1 MSLFGAIQSS
11 SNALSVN
18 QLGLQIVSNNIANA
32 ATPGYVRQ
40 ELIQAPTAGY
50 RIGGS
55 IIGQGVEVV
64 GVQQKVD
71 NFVLQQ
77 IRDVQSQLKQ
87 SQTLQNSNS
96 QLETAI
102 AAFSDTDFASSLS
115 TFSNALQDVAN
126 QPGSIALRSLAVQR
140 GSELTTGLNGLAAQV
155 QDIAQIANSEI
166 GNIALDIN
174 RLTSSI
180 AKINQRIVELEGGR
194 STNSD
199 AGGLRD
205 NRNKALDEL
214 STLVNIE
221 AIEQSSGAVTVF
233 VGGDYLVT
241 DGLSREVKTAKIT
254 TGSGSGNALEVRIVD
269 TDAKLGATGG
279 KLKGLYDARDGAAGG
294 FLNGLD
300 KLARNV
306 ISEVNRIHSRGQGVS
321 GFRNVLGDA
330 VIRDPSKSIEL
341 SGNNLDIENGAFL
354 ISVKDAISGESK
366 SFDIQVRQ
374 NGQGNDTTVVDL
386 VNQINTASGLTASVT
401 TDGRLQIQSAS
412 PAIQFSFSND
422 TSGVLA
428 NLGINTFFTGNSA
441 SNIAV
446 RSDVVKDPSLL
457 AISLNGPG
465 QGNANAI
472 KLAEALITPNSRLNG
487 ISVSDSY
494 QSLVASTSQ
503 TINSQQSISDG
514 LNNFYQTL
522 SSKHLAITG
531 VSLDEEGIKMLLYQ
545 RAFQATSRV
554 IATANEMLQTLMQI
568 V

>member
-18 QLGLQIVSNNIANA
+18 QLGLQVVSNNIANA
-32 ATPGYVRQ
+32 GTPGYVRQ
-40 ELIQAPTAGY
+40 ELIQAPAGGY
-50 RIGGS
+50 RLGNS

-77 IRDVQSQLKQ
+77 IRDVQSKLAQ
-87 SQTLQNSNS
+87 SQTLQSSNG

-102 AAFSDTDFASSLS
+102 SAFSDTDFATAIS

-140 GSELTTGLNGLAAQV
+140 GAELAKGLNGLATQV
-155 QDIAQIANSEI
+155 SDIAASSNSEI
-166 GNIALDIN
+166 GGVANDIN

-180 AKINQRIVELEGGR
+180 AKLNQRVVELEGGR
-194 STNSD
+194 LTNSD

-205 NRNKALDEL
+205 ERNKALDEL
-214 STLVNIE
+214 SSLINID
-221 AIEQSSGAVTVF
+221 AIEQGSGAVTVI
-233 VGGDYLVT
+233 VGGDYLVA
-241 DGLSREVKTAKIT
+241 DGLSRDVKTANVT
-254 TGSGSGNALEVRIVD
+254 TDEGNFQEIRIVD
-269 TDAKLGATGG
+269 TDAKLGVTGG
-279 KLKGLYDARDGAAGG
+279 KLKGLYDARDGASGA
-294 FLNGLD
+294 FLQGLNT
-300 KLARNV
+300 LAKNV
-306 ISEVNRIHSRGQGVS
+306 ISEVNRVHSQGQGTS
-321 GFRNVLGDA
+321 GYRSAVGDA
-330 VIRDPSKSIEL
+330 VISDPSKPIEL
-341 SGNNLDIENGAFL
+341 AGKGFEIENGAFT
-354 ISVKDAISGESK
+354 ISVKDATSGVSK
-366 SFDIQVRQ
+366 SYDIQVRQ

-386 VNQINTASGLTASVT
+386 VNQINAASGIRASVS
-401 TDGRLQIQSAS
+401 TDGRLQIKSDSQ
-412 PAIQFSFSND
+412 AITFSFSKD

-446 RSDVVKDPSLL
+446 RSDIAKDPSLL
-457 AISLNGPG
+457 AISLGGPG

-472 KLAEALITPNSRLNG
+472 KLAEALTAPSTRLSG
-487 ISVSDSY
+487 SSVADTF
-494 QSLVASTSQ
+494 QSLVATTSQ
-503 TINSQQSISDG
+503 SINSQQTISDG

-522 SSKHLAITG
+522 RAKHLGISG

-545 RAFQATSRV
+545 RAFQASSRV